1 MPQIAQ
7 DIEMDEDGDVVFD
20 ATGDLKLATA
30 EQTVIQDVEFRIRTK
45 HLDFG
50 PDPYIGANLDSFRG
64 RGNTR
69 PVGRLIKEA
78 CYYSLIKDGR
88 FGRSQ
93 IFCDAIPAGHESVG
107 VFVFV
112 QDYVQGMEERSHGR
126 RGPLVVAFNVS
137 TEEDEITRITDVKE

>member
-7 DIEMDEDGDVVFD
+7 DIEMDEDGDLVFD
-20 ATGDLKLATA
+20 GTGDLKLATA
-30 EQTVIQDVEFRIRTK
+30 EQTVVQDVEFRIRTK

-64 RGNTR
+64 RSSNRQLGN
-69 PVGRLIKEA
+69 LMKEA

-93 IFCDAIPAGHESVG
+93 VFCDAIPIGEENVG
-107 VFVFV
+107 IFVFV
-112 QDYVQGMEERSHGR
+112 QDYVQGLEERSHGR
-126 RGPLVVAFNVS
+126 QGPLVIAFNVS
-137 TEEDEITRITDVKE
+137 METEEVTRITDVKE